1 MFDFREEMN
10 RFIEKCTACGE
21 CVTVCPI
28 IPMTDIK
35 TDDSADVMQA
45 VVDLYRAGNV
55 SDMARTRIYSCMRC
69 QTCQPACPEDLDPG
83 LGITM
88 ARGVLGEK
96 GEPLPRGLSF
106 LLPEAD
112 FNFMKAIEAVQII
125 PAERAWITNVEKQQP
140 APARTVVFTGCTGI
154 LQPDLV
160 LTALDL
166 IRRFDPTVQALGGV
180 DYCCGDTNLRAGN
193 HQIATNNFVNLV
205 DGLNAFSPQTVVF
218 LCPTCSDFFDLHQPE
233 TNWNWRFVTDFLAD
247 HLDDLGSFAPIE
259 TTVTIHDA
267 CHLVRGDKPGSESP
281 RKLLN
286 AIPGIQI
293 VEMKHNRER
302 ALCCG
307 GSAMAAIGKPGVD
320 FRTQRLQQAEQTGAQ
335 IMALYCTGCQSV
347 FSPERPNWPF
357 QIEAILKLLGR
368 SLGIVHKDHLMR
380 YLNYQDGQ
388 KVLREIEA
396 RLAEA
401 ELPVEKLKRFV
412 PKYFAG
418 PTVKKR

>member
-140 APARTVVFTGCTGI
+140 APARTV
-154 LQPDLV
+154 
-160 LTALDL
+160 
-166 IRRFDPTVQALGGV
+166 
-180 DYCCGDTNLRAGN
+180 
-193 HQIATNNFVNLV
+193 
-205 DGLNAFSPQTVVF
+205 
-218 LCPTCSDFFDLHQPE
+218 
-233 TNWNWRFVTDFLAD
+233 
-247 HLDDLGSFAPIE
+247 
-259 TTVTIHDA
+259 
-267 CHLVRGDKPGSESP
+267 
-281 RKLLN
+281 
-286 AIPGIQI
+286 
-293 VEMKHNRER
+293 
-302 ALCCG
+302 
-307 GSAMAAIGKPGVD
+307 
-320 FRTQRLQQAEQTGAQ
+320 
-335 IMALYCTGCQSV
+335 
-347 FSPERPNWPF
+347 
-357 QIEAILKLLGR
+357 
-368 SLGIVHKDHLMR
+368 
-380 YLNYQDGQ
+380 
-388 KVLREIEA
+388 
-396 RLAEA
+396 
-401 ELPVEKLKRFV
+401 
-412 PKYFAG
+412 
-418 PTVKKR
+418 